1 MVYSQHYTYPRV
13 VKLDVRFLINQTLV
27 ILKMKPDGR
36 QLLNYSQVP
45 NNRPHPPL
53 IVNSSIFFPPRTSL
67 FQPSPLP
74 LPLFLIVSHFCTHFE
89 CKWPFPPY
97 SIKKKKNCV
106 VQHNYYELR
115 KHETHVVSVR
125 SHSGYV
131 YSINICNENDYKTFW
146 THLCN

>member
-1 MVYSQHYTYPRV
+1 MQAESINGLKNVYGLQLALHLPEGSEIR
-13 VKLDVRFLINQTLV
+13 RQTLV

-97 SIKKKKNCV
+97 SIKKKKNFV
-106 VQHNYYELR
+106 V
-115 KHETHVVSVR
+115 
-125 SHSGYV
+125 
-131 YSINICNENDYKTFW
+131 
-146 THLCN
+146 